1 MKIRIKFSKE
11 GATKF
16 IGHLDMVR
24 YFQKVFRRSGIDIA
38 YSQGFSPHQQIS
50 FASPLGLGLT
60 SCGEYMD
67 IMVNSTKDSKTMIDM
82 LNKEMAEGVRVLS
95 YRHIED
101 ETKNSN
107 CMSIIAAADYEV
119 RFREGCTPQID
130 LETMLEQFYKQE
142 HICVVK
148 KTKKSEKEVDIRP
161 LIYDLKIKGDC
172 IFMKLATGSVNN
184 LKPEFVVQTFM
195 DYVGSISSDKPVLG
209 EFDLLVHRKEMYA
222 LDDAGSLIS
231 LENLGKDVE

>member
-1 MKIRIKFSKE
+1 MKVRIKFSKE
-11 GATKF
+11 GAMKF

-24 YFQKVFRRSGIDIA
+24 YFQKVFRRSGIDIV

-50 FASPLGLGLT
+50 FAAPLGLGLT

-67 IMVNSTKDSKTMIDM
+67 IVVNSTKDSKTMMDL

-107 CMSIIAAADYEV
+107 CMSIVAAADYEV
-119 RFREGCTPQID
+119 RFREGCKPDMD
-130 LETMLEQFYKQE
+130 LKTALDKFYSQE
-142 HICVVK
+142 HINVLK

-161 LIYDLKIKGDC
+161 LIYDLKVADDY

-184 LKPEFVVQTFM
+184 LKPEFVMQTFLE
-195 DYVGSISSDKPVLG
+195 DKHTLG
-209 EFDLLVHRKEMYA
+209 EFDLLVHRTEMYA
-222 LDDAGSLIS
+222 ADTQGLWVS

>member
-1 MKIRIKFSKE
+1 MKVRIKFSKE
-11 GATKF
+11 GAMKF

-67 IMVNSTKDSKTMIDM
+67 IVVNSTKDSKTMIDL

-107 CMSIIAAADYEV
+107 CMSIVAAADYEV
-119 RFREGCTPQID
+119 RFCDGKQPVID
-130 LETMLEQFYKQE
+130 LESALNTFYNQEQ
-142 HICVVK
+142 INVIK

-161 LIYDLKIKGDC
+161 LIYDLKVKDDC

-184 LKPEFVVQTFM
+184 LKPEFVMQTFLATAKELSEST
-195 DYVGSISSDKPVLG
+195 YTLG
-209 EFDLLVHRKEMYA
+209 EFDLLVHRTEMYA
-222 LDDAGSLIS
+222 ANANGLWVS